1 MTLKKIIL
9 SACIVLAVTSGL
21 MLFALYDV
29 YHSKDVMDKT
39 QLMRQQSLIL
49 ATELQDSSKGLTA
62 AVREFAVTG
71 DERFADIY
79 MDIVNVRAGSKAR
92 PQDRSI
98 APGKTISLSD
108 LMHNAG
114 FTDIEFALLKQSND
128 FSNALITLETEAM
141 NAVRGLFPGADGR
154 YTVKGEPDKQRAI
167 SLVFSTAYN
176 EEVKKIMA
184 PVAKFSIELN
194 KRLNDAV
201 DSAQASYRNAM
212 ALLCVAGGAVML
224 MFAGFLLTVY
234 VFIIRPVLQ
243 CDAFAK
249 QVADGNLHTTLPYHS
264 KNEIGM
270 LAGSLRSIPATL
282 NEIVAEYKRLEA
294 DLINGDIAIKGDASR
309 FNGAFANLVDG
320 TNAMLS
326 RYQLIFN
333 MLNMPIGMFDKNQRL
348 VYVNEFAKRAAG
360 ENFKGKFCRE
370 VMAREDDGTNA
381 CAMLQAAKTLRPAT
395 AETVAHPGGN
405 RRDISYTV
413 VPFTDDKGNL
423 VSMIQLVTDLTEVKE
438 TQRTIIEV
446 VNQAQEIASRVAT
459 ASEQLSAQVGEVSKG
474 AEIQRERA
482 GSTATAME
490 EMNCTVME
498 VAGNASQASRQA
510 EATRGKATEGTE
522 LVKQVIDAINGVHTA
537 TTEIDSTMQ
546 VLVRQAES
554 IGSVMTVISDIAD
567 QTNLLALNAAIEAAR
582 AGEAGRGFAVVAD
595 EVRKLAEKTMSAT
608 TEVGS
613 NITAIQTSTN
623 NNMQR
628 VADTAQAV
636 NKATGV
642 AETSGKALDEILDL
656 VNANSSL
663 IASIATAAEEQSA
676 TSEEINRA
684 VDDINRIAEETAG
697 GMQQS
702 SGAVRELSVMAQE
715 LRTLLDRLRA

>member
-128 FSNALITLETEAM
+128 FSNALIPLETEAM

-224 MFAGFLLTVY
+224 MFAGFLLMVY
-234 VFIIRPVLQ
+234 VFIIRPV
-243 CDAFAK
+243 
-249 QVADGNLHTTLPYHS
+249 
-264 KNEIGM
+264 
-270 LAGSLRSIPATL
+270 
-282 NEIVAEYKRLEA
+282 
-294 DLINGDIAIKGDASR
+294 
-309 FNGAFANLVDG
+309 
-320 TNAMLS
+320 
-326 RYQLIFN
+326 
-333 MLNMPIGMFDKNQRL
+333 
-348 VYVNEFAKRAAG
+348 
-360 ENFKGKFCRE
+360 
-370 VMAREDDGTNA
+370 
-381 CAMLQAAKTLRPAT
+381 
-395 AETVAHPGGN
+395 TV
-405 RRDISYTV
+405 
-413 VPFTDDKGNL
+413 
-423 VSMIQLVTDLTEVKE
+423 
-438 TQRTIIEV
+438 
-446 VNQAQEIASRVAT
+446 
-459 ASEQLSAQVGEVSKG
+459 
-474 AEIQRERA
+474 
-482 GSTATAME
+482 
-490 EMNCTVME
+490 
-498 VAGNASQASRQA
+498 
-510 EATRGKATEGTE
+510 
-522 LVKQVIDAINGVHTA
+522 
-537 TTEIDSTMQ
+537 
-546 VLVRQAES
+546 
-554 IGSVMTVISDIAD
+554 
-567 QTNLLALNAAIEAAR
+567 
-582 AGEAGRGFAVVAD
+582 
-595 EVRKLAEKTMSAT
+595 
-608 TEVGS
+608 
-613 NITAIQTSTN
+613 
-623 NNMQR
+623 
-628 VADTAQAV
+628 
-636 NKATGV
+636 
-642 AETSGKALDEILDL
+642 
-656 VNANSSL
+656 
-663 IASIATAAEEQSA
+663 
-676 TSEEINRA
+676 
-684 VDDINRIAEETAG
+684 
-697 GMQQS
+697 
-702 SGAVRELSVMAQE
+702 
-715 LRTLLDRLRA
+715 